1 MQVRRIGDWTL
12 EDRLAESDRPL
23 VVLFFRADGA
33 RSAIPEAA
41 FRRLAD
47 AYPAA
52 RFVEVDLVEN
62 PALAARFAVTAPPET
77 LVFVGGIEKGRG
89 RGVRLEPAVA
99 GLLGPRANDVG

>member
-1 MQVRRIGDWTL
+1 MHVKRIGDWTL
-12 EDRLAESDRPL
+12 EDRLADADRPL

-41 FRRLAD
+41 FRKLAD
-47 AYPAA
+47 AYPEA

-62 PALAARFAVTAPPET
+62 PSLSKRFAVASPPET
-77 LVFVGGIEKGRG
+77 VVFVGGVERGRC

-99 GLLGPRANDVG
+99 GLLSPRSDD

>member
-1 MQVRRIGDWTL
+1 MHVKRIGDWTL
-12 EDRLAESDRPL
+12 EDRLADADRPL

-41 FRRLAD
+41 FRKLAD
-47 AYPAA
+47 AYPEA

-62 PALAARFAVTAPPET
+62 PSLAARFSIAAPPET
-77 LVFVGGIEKGRG
+77 VVFVGGVERGRG

-99 GLLGPRANDVG
+99 GLLGPRSAPEA

>member
-1 MQVRRIGDWTL
+1 MHVKRIGDWTL
-12 EDRLAESDRPL
+12 EDRLADADRPL
-23 VVLFFRADGA
+23 VVLFFRSDGA

-47 AYPAA
+47 AYPEA

-62 PALAARFAVTAPPET
+62 PSLIKRSNVTAAPET
-77 LVFVGGIEKGRG
+77 VVFVGGVEKGRS

-99 GLLGPRANDVG
+99 GLLGPRSSED

>member
-1 MQVRRIGDWTL
+1 MHVKRIGDWTL
-12 EDRLAESDRPL
+12 EDRLAETDRPL

-33 RSAIPEAA
+33 RSAIPESA

-47 AYPAA
+47 TYPEA

-62 PALAARFAVTAPPET
+62 PSLAARFSITAPPET
-77 LVFVGGIEKGRG
+77 LVFVGGVVRGRS

-99 GLLGPRANDVG
+99 GLLGPRADVD